1 MSLSVKFYVDGKERE
16 GLDLQTLASS
26 GYDAN
31 YLGVFHEFSIRIYD
45 NVNALIFIN
54 NITRIDTPA
63 SPFENIPATICV
75 DSEVNYIVPAQLNGR
90 TLSYSFSNNNVNIS
104 DSKIIFAQGS
114 GGDVIQLYA
123 DVLED
128 SESIYKY
135 SKTISTYVNGAKGD
149 KGDQGEKGETGP
161 QGPQGP
167 QGNTG
172 DTGATGPQGPQGPQG
187 PRGDAGN
194 GISSIVS
201 GENGSIDITTTD
213 GNKESIAIPTQNSLT
228 MYKRSSDI
236 DGELKPIISGLK

>member
-31 YLGVFHEFSIRIYD
+31 DLGVFHEFSIRIYD

-54 NITRIDTPA
+54 NITRIDIPV

-75 DSEVNYIVPAQLNGR
+75 DSEINYIVPTQLNGR
-90 TLSYSFSNNNVNIS
+90 TLRYSFSNNNNVSYNNS
-104 DSKIIFAQGS
+104 NDSKIIFAQGS

-149 KGDQGEKGETGP
+149 PGVGIGSITPGE
-161 QGPQGP
+161 
-167 QGNTG
+167 
-172 DTGATGPQGPQGPQG
+172 D
-187 PRGDAGN
+187 
-194 GISSIVS
+194 
-201 GENGSIDITTTD
+201 GSIDITTTD
-213 GNKESIAIPTQNSLT
+213 GNTKAFDIPTRNSITL
-228 MYKRSSDI
+228 YYRGDADKAN
-236 DGELKPIISGLK
+236 KPTLYGVIWGDNQ